1 MIDGGR
7 IVGASVERATWVHS
21 ATLMS
26 METVALLRLPRAAFE
41 SFARAPSPSDDASVV
56 RLTGA
61 DKKPF
66 DVRFLD
72 DATIV
77 FTGVPFDGDAEDVLD
92 VLDDRLDQLFD
103 EHDEARGLF
112 VFPRKALVA
121 VSTYQ
126 AMLDEVGELGE
137 WIALDADD
145 SNEADAAAQRG
156 VIVNDAD
163 DEDDEDDG
171 GDLMQMVAGLAN
183 SLGPETLARMQ
194 SAMFS
199 GDPNAMARAQQEMM
213 TALMSRGDLD
223 QITAQFQGLASK
235 LPPELL
241 NMPMNASPEDIMNSL
256 PPEQREALERQL
268 GGAPKPPRR

>member
-1 MIDGGR
+1 M
-7 IVGASVERATWVHS
+7 S
-21 ATLMS
+21 S
-26 METVALLRLPRAAFE
+26 METVALLGLPRAAFD
-41 SFARAPSPSDDASVV
+41 SFERAPSPSDDASVV

-61 DKKPF
+61 DQKPF

-72 DATIV
+72 DATLV

-121 VSTYQ
+121 VTTYQ

-137 WIALDADD
+137 WIALDAGDT
-145 SNEADAAAQRG
+145 SEADAAAHRG

-163 DEDDEDDG
+163 DEDDDEDDG

-213 TALMSRGDLD
+213 TALMQRGDLD

-241 NMPMNASPEDIMNSL
+241 NMPVNASPEDIMNSL
-256 PPEQREALERQL
+256 PPEQRAALERQL
-268 GGAPKPPRR
+268 GGVPQPPKPPKR